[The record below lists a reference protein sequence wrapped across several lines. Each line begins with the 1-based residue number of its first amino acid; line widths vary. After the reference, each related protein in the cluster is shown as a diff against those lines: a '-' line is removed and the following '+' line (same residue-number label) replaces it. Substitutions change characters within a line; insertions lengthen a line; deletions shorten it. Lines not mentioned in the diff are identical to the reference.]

1 MATADQRNM
10 VPDQNTAMTL
20 ALEAAR
26 IANEALAQIKSHE
39 KVCDV
44 RYQGIEK
51 HMAAQNELGA
61 SIKASI
67 SRIYDRMW
75 SVTIAAVL
83 LLAGTII
90 AFGVWVYQKDQSDTQ
105 ARLDRAEQ
113 HYQQPRPK

>member
-51 HMAAQNELGA
+51 HMAAQIELAKGT
-61 SIKASI
+61 KESI
-67 SRIYDRMW
+67 SRLYDRMW
-75 SVTIAAVL
+75 SAVTAAVL
-83 LLAGTII
+83 VLAGTVV
-90 AFGVWVYQKDQSDTQ
+90 AVGVWVYQKDQSDTQ